1 MKNIK
6 IKIERF
12 NIEYE
17 PKNITLEYE
26 VPANITLLKA
36 LEYIKTK
43 IDNTLTYS
51 SSCRSEICGSCSMRV
66 NNREVLACRYK
77 IQDMMKKRLLRNS
90 KIIKDL
96 VVDSKNNFKKIKI
109 AHAFMEE
116 YQNINITDK
125 EQKSYLLQS
134 NCILCN
140 SCYSSC
146 PVFDVNNEFLG
157 PFALSRVIRYVNDKR
172 EGDKKSKIDAIQNS
186 GIRDCTLC
194 GECTLV
200 CPQGIDPKMD
210 IMLLR
215 GKSGEF
221 GYTNPQF
228 NTFNSSN
235 EFSFGGFNPNF

>member
-77 IQDMMKKRLLRNS
+77 IQDNDTISPLRNS

-146 PVFDVNNEFLG
+146 PVFTTNNNFLG
-157 PFALSRVIRYVNDKR
+157 PFVLTKVFRFINDKS
-172 EGDKKSKIDAIQNS
+172 ENSQNNKFNNIQDN
-186 GIRDCTLC
+186 GIWDCTLC
-194 GECTLV
+194 GECAFV
-200 CPQGIDPKMD
+200 CPQNIQPNMD
-210 IMLLR
+210 IMMLR
-215 GKSGEF
+215 NLSVQK
-221 GYTNPQF
+221 GYQNPQLV
-228 NTFNSSN
+228 NMVT
-235 EFSFGGFNPNF
+235 FNPNF